1 MEVDLPRDALCE
13 RAEWHMRCGPDA
25 ICDVPTC
32 SVASYCKSSDSEGEA
47 KVSAEQQSLCT
58 HETTKWL
65 LPSSKDFFSST
76 L

>member
-32 SVASYCKSSDSEGEA
+32 SVASYCNRLIVKE
-47 KVSAEQQSLCT
+47 KL
-58 HETTKWL
+58 KYL
-65 LPSSKDFFSST
+65 
-76 L
+76 